1 MCLHKLHEACP
12 HLRLLRGCSP
22 PPAGSVSVRQP
33 SIRPSVHPSSFSS
46 SFPFILEHEST
57 VEAGSVA
64 RGRGLLGLKVCVLV
78 SCLAVRPDTLRRKS
92 TSWGGEEEGRS
103 GVPLHSSQALPS
115 LAGWPQPRAECK
127 SVSCLEKKTFLW
139 ASSEPHW
146 GLSSSGHIRHWK
158 VRQGGLGGTGQRGV
172 GPA

>member
-1 MCLHKLHEACP
+1 MSQ
-12 HLRLLRGCSP
+12 LLCRA
-22 PPAGSVSVRQP
+22 AGSLNRKSLKFKTLAECVCINYMKRALTSGCCAAARHLQP
-33 SIRPSVHPSSFSS
+33 AACQCGSRPSVVFFS

-92 TSWGGEEEGRS
+92 TSGGGS
-103 GVPLHSSQALPS
+103 GVPLHSSHALPS

-127 SVSCLEKKTFLW
+127 SVSCLEKKTFL
-139 ASSEPHW
+139 
-146 GLSSSGHIRHWK
+146 
-158 VRQGGLGGTGQRGV
+158 
-172 GPA
+172 